1 MDISA
6 TRAYATPT
14 PNGISPRNT
23 KGEAATNADEQGTAR
38 QKEAGGSAATAGSTT
53 QLSQNEA
60 AMVRELKQRDTE
72 VRQHEQAHLSAAGGL
87 ARSAASYVMQAG
99 PDGKRYAIGGEVQ
112 IDVSPGRTPEETLIK
127 ARQIQAAALAPAEPS
142 GADRS
147 IAARAQAME
156 TQAQAE
162 IAKRNRTEQQL
173 AERYQVVDG
182 NEPVSST
189 LAIQA

>member
-6 TRAYATPT
+6 TAFPAASYGTPSGKAASGDSRATQT
-14 PNGISPRNT
+14 QVE
-23 KGEAATNADEQGTAR
+23 K
-38 QKEAGGSAATAGSTT
+38 SAAEETGKSADTRKVGSDTAPT
-53 QLSQNEA
+53 QNEA
-60 AMVRELKQRDTE
+60 AMVRELKNRDQE

-127 ARQIQAAALAPAEPS
+127 ARMIQAAALAPAEPS
-142 GADRS
+142 SADRS

-156 TQAQAE
+156 VQASTEIAQRNRQAQRLASHYQPG
-162 IAKRNRTEQQL
+162 TEDL
-173 AERYQVVDG
+173 PR
-182 NEPVSST
+182 ST
-189 LAIQA
+189 LATQA